1 MTYRQL
7 EQHVPILGWI
17 HIISSAIFLV
27 LGLFLFLLLGGIGLF
42 AGRAGDPDAPFVL
55 VMIGLFVGG
64 LMVVM
69 ALPGI
74 LAGWGL
80 LKRKNWGR
88 VLALIVG
95 IINIFNVPIGTA
107 IGVYTLYV
115 LLQPEATAY
124 FSGEKDVLP

>member
-7 EQHVPILGWI
+7 EQHVPVLGWI
-17 HIISSAIFLV
+17 YIISSAFFLV
-27 LGLFLFLLLGGIGLF
+27 LGLFLFLLLSGIGLF
-42 AGRAGDPDAPFVL
+42 AASGDPDAPFIL
-55 VMIGLFVGG
+55 AMIGIFVGG

-69 ALPGI
+69 GLPGI

-80 LKRKNWGR
+80 LKRKNWAR

-95 IINIFNVPIGTA
+95 VINIFNVPIGTA

-115 LLQPEATAY
+115 LLQPEAGAY
-124 FSGEKDVLP
+124 FNGEKGAL

>member
-17 HIISSAIFLV
+17 HIISSAFFLV
-27 LGLFLFLLLGGIGLF
+27 LGVFLFLVLGGIGLF
-42 AGRAGDPDAPFVL
+42 AASGDPEAPFILLIV
-55 VMIGLFVGG
+55 GLFVGG
-64 LMVVM
+64 IMVVM

-107 IGVYTLYV
+107 IGVYTLYI
-115 LLQPEATAY
+115 LLQPEAHPY
-124 FSGEKDVLP
+124 FNGVKSIE

>member
-17 HIISSAIFLV
+17 HIVSSAFFLV
-27 LGLFLFLLLGGIGLF
+27 LGLFLFLLLGGLGFF
-42 AGRAGDPDAPFVL
+42 AASSDPDAPFILLIV
-55 VMIGLFVGG
+55 GLFVGG

-80 LKRKNWGR
+80 LRRKNWGR

-124 FSGEKDVLP
+124 FSGEKEAY

>member
-1 MTYRQL
+1 MNYRQL
-7 EQHVPILGWI
+7 EQHVPILAWI
-17 HIISSAIFLV
+17 HIVASAFFLI
-27 LGLFLFLLLGGIGLF
+27 LGVFLFLLLGGLGVF
-42 AGRAGDPDAPFVL
+42 AASGDPDAPFIL
-55 VMIGLFVGG
+55 LIIGLFVGG
-64 LMVVM
+64 IMVVM

-115 LLQPEATAY
+115 LLQPEASAY
-124 FSGEKDVLP
+124 FNGEKEVLP

>member
-17 HIISSAIFLV
+17 HIVSGAIFLV
-27 LGLFLFLLLGGIGLF
+27 LGMLLFLLLGGIGLF
-42 AGRAGDPDAPFVL
+42 AGRAGDPEAPFILFIV
-55 VMIGLFVGG
+55 GLFVGG
-64 LMVVM
+64 IMLVM
-69 ALPGI
+69 ALPGV

-115 LLQPEATAY
+115 LLQPEASAY
-124 FSGEKDVLP
+124 FGGEKSIG